1 MLDENKTYPIDFIIA
16 WLVSVKNALHT
27 CYGYSPNQLVF
38 RNNPNFTSNLTKEPP
53 AMEDITHSQLLFK
66 HLNAMHASR
75 KVFTEAESNEKL
87 RRALKSKARV
97 TTGLMYDPG
106 DLVYYKRKDSN
117 EWKGPGKVIGK
128 ERKQILVK
136 HGGYY
141 ARVHPCRLQLLN
153 KEEDTNLVEKEENF
167 EQADSNK
174 SQPEENGNVEGKISD
189 DDIDSDFS
197 STKISRVT
205 EDSAISRN
213 NGDIEDITSSLN
225 DLSIQSPGILDI
237 RSLVQSSDKPDNPTV
252 FLPTVKS
259 NIVYHNSDL
268 KSWNETLVLERA
280 GKSSSKRG
288 LI

>member
-1 MLDENKTYPIDFIIA
+1 MLDENKKYPIDFIIA

-38 RNNPNFTSNLTKEPP
+38 RNNPNFTSNLTKKPP

-75 KVFTEAESNEKL
+75 K
-87 RRALKSKARV
+87 
-97 TTGLMYDPG
+97 
-106 DLVYYKRKDSN
+106 
-117 EWKGPGKVIGK
+117 
-128 ERKQILVK
+128 
-136 HGGYY
+136 
-141 ARVHPCRLQLLN
+141 
-153 KEEDTNLVEKEENF
+153 EDTNLVEKEENF